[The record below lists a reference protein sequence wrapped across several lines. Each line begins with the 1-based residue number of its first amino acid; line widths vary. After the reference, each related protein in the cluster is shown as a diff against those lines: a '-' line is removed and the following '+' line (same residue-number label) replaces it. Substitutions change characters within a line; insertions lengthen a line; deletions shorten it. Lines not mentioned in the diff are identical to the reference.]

1 VSGTAAAYR
10 WLGCLAAIA
19 SLGEAAH
26 PVTLGGADA
35 DYRSYANVDEFRL
48 THLELI
54 LDVDFTNRELDGI
67 AVLELK
73 RVDPHSTE
81 LVLDTRG
88 LRILSVNELTSNFVG
103 ATEKTKAFWVERPF
117 HLGKANPELGSPL
130 YIDLAPSKEGTET
143 VKIEYETTD
152 QSTALHWRV
161 PEKTDGA
168 KPSGKLQPYMYSS
181 PGPDQARSWI
191 PLQDTPKVRL
201 TYKAFVKTG
210 QGLLA
215 LMGAGND
222 PKAKHNGSYNFLMPR
237 PVPPDLLNL
246 AIGDFESR
254 ETGPRSGVFAESSL
268 SKPAAKEFA
277 DTEAM
282 LVAAEGL
289 LGHYPWGRFDE
300 LVMPS
305 AFPVAQAAFPAIAY
319 VSPTLIAG
327 DKSLESPLANA
338 VAQSWTGQLITNATW
353 RDRWLNQAF
362 ATYLQ
367 HRIMSVVVGAP
378 REALEESLA
387 VEAFRAAAAAC
398 DSDDQ
403 LLATDL
409 TDVESD
415 EDCAGVAA
423 EKGSLL
429 LTWLEAKF
437 GRDKFDPFVRG
448 YVTRFASQS
457 VSTEQFES
465 YLQENLLDRYPGI
478 VSRAAVGAWIS
489 NPGVPED
496 AVLPASS
503 AATESI
509 DAARASFVAGRLAAA
524 KIDVHDWA
532 GPHWIYF
539 LRHMPRDLKAAQL
552 GELDR
557 AFSLTASRNAEVA
570 QAWLQLAIRADYRPA
585 YARLEEYLKS
595 VGRTRL
601 IAPLYAELA
610 RTPAGYEFAKRIYTA
625 ARSGYDARTARRI
638 DTLVKIESAADE

>member
-1 VSGTAAAYR
+1 MSGAAAVGR
-10 WLGCLAAIA
+10 LLAGLAAIA
-19 SLGEAAH
+19 SAGETAH
-26 PVTLGGADA
+26 AVTLGGADA

-88 LRILSVNELTSNFVG
+88 LRILSVNELTANFVG

-130 YIDLAPSKEGTET
+130 VIDLAPSKDGTET

-152 QSTALHWRV
+152 QSTGLHWRV
-161 PEKTDGA
+161 PEKPDG
-168 KPSGKLQPYMYSS
+168 KRGPYMYSA
-181 PGPDQARSWI
+181 PGPVQARSWI
-191 PLQDTPKVRL
+191 PLQDTPKVRV

-215 LMGAGND
+215 VMGAGND
-222 PKAKHNGSYNFLMPR
+222 PKAKHNGNYNFLMPR
-237 PVPPDLLNL
+237 AVPPDLLNL
-246 AIGDFESR
+246 AIGDFEFR

-268 SKPAAKEFA
+268 AKPAAKEFA

-282 LVAAEGL
+282 LGAAEQL
-289 LGHYPWGRFDE
+289 LGRYPWGRFDE

-305 AFPVAQAAFPAIAY
+305 SFPIAQAAFPAIAY

-338 VAQSWTGQLITNATW
+338 VAQSWTGQLIANATW

-367 HRIMSVVVGAP
+367 HRIMSAVVGAQ
-378 REALEESLA
+378 REALEESLGA
-387 VEAFRAAAAAC
+387 DAFRAAAAAC

-409 TDVESD
+409 TDVEAD
-415 EDCAGVAA
+415 EVCAGVAA

-429 LTWLEAKF
+429 LTWLETKF
-437 GRDKFDPFVRG
+437 GRDKFDPFLRG

-489 NPGVPED
+489 NPGIPED
-496 AVLPASS
+496 AVLPATA

-509 DAARASFVAGRLAAA
+509 DAASAAFVAGKLAAA

-532 GPHWIYF
+532 GLHWIYF
-539 LRHMPRDLKAAQL
+539 LRHMPADLKPAQL

-557 AFSLTASRNAEVA
+557 AFSLTASRNPAVA

-585 YARLEEYLKS
+585 YARLEEYLRS

-625 ARSGYDARTARRI
+625 ARPGYDAGTAQQI
-638 DTLVKIESAADE
+638 DALVKVESAAAE